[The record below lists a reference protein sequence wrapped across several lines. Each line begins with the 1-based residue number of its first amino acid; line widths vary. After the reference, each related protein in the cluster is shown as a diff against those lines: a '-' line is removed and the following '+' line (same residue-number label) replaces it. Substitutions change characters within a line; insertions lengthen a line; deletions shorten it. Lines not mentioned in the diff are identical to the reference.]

1 MTIIETLYEAVCASD
16 KGSPELDQRV
26 ADVNAKLDSF
36 NHLSSTERIDIDNA
50 IMWACETHFRDG
62 FILGMKTARRLGVE
76 LDED

>member
-1 MTIIETLYEAVCASD
+1 MTIIETLYESVSAND

-36 NHLSSTERIDIDNA
+36 NLSSTERIDIDNA

-62 FILGMKTARRLGVE
+62 FILGMQTARRLGVE
-76 LDED
+76 LDDD